1 MKLFTILCAVVLLVS
16 CGGGKSGL
24 NKDTK
29 ADYQLDQKTLDSL
42 GRSEDNAVRK
52 SYMDKVIEIKG
63 IIKSVEKSVSSAS
76 PNKYSFYLCSTA
88 TDQDTDCA
96 ICYTDEDLSASVG
109 KTVTVKG
116 NFDYAGAVT
125 INNCVAY

>member
-1 MKLFTILCAVVLLVS
+1 MKLFTILCAAVLLVS
-16 CGGGKSGL
+16 CGGKSGL

-29 ADYQLDQKTLDSL
+29 ADYQLNQKMLDSL
-42 GRSEDNAVRK
+42 GKSEDNAVRK

-76 PNKYSFYLCSTA
+76 PNKYSFYLCNAA
-88 TDQDTDCA
+88 TNEDTDCA
-96 ICYTDEDLSASVG
+96 ICYTDEDPTAKTG

-125 INNCVAY
+125 INNCAIY